1 MKTHTPGPWF
11 VVPDPQWEGKHPN
24 HASRCI
30 CNVPQFAEVHPPTEG
45 ENGEWHVFHDQHGKT
60 VCLMTD
66 TLEIKANATLIAS
79 APELLE
85 IIRALLPHAS
95 NEWERLD
102 DLVHRGSRESENAAT
117 ELDSLIDRAREI
129 VAKIGGSK

>member
-1 MKTHTPGPWF
+1 MKSHTPGPWF

-79 APELLE
+79 APDLLS
-85 IIRALLPHAS
+85 AL
-95 NEWERLD
+95 ERLTHPMADDD
-102 DLVHRGSRESENAAT
+102 DL
-117 ELDSLIDRAREI
+117 DYAREVI
-129 VAKIGGSK
+129 RKARGGQP